1 MINNVV
7 MTGRLTRDIELKY
20 SQSGV
25 AVANFT
31 LAVDRS
37 FKSANGERET
47 DFVNCVV
54 FRKTA
59 EDATNFVGK
68 GSLVGIEGRI
78 QTRNYEKDGRR
89 VYVTE
94 VVVDK
99 LTYLESKNSRNA
111 EETNQQN
118 TSNYGSNSNAQG
130 GRNTGYTKTADPF
143 TKTGSPIDVSDE
155 DLPFD

>member
-37 FKSANGERET
+37 FKNANGERET

-59 EDATNFVGK
+59 EDAANFVGK

-99 LTYLESKNSRNA
+99 FTYLESKKN
-111 EETNQQN
+111 
-118 TSNYGSNSNAQG
+118 
-130 GRNTGYTKTADPF
+130 NTGGSSDSYVKAADPF
-143 TKTGSPIDVSDE
+143 QQMGSPIDISD
-155 DLPFD
+155 DDMPF

>member
-59 EDATNFVGK
+59 EDAANFVGK

-78 QTRNYEKDGRR
+78 QTRNYW
-89 VYVTE
+89 
-94 VVVDK
+94 
-99 LTYLESKNSRNA
+99 
-111 EETNQQN
+111 
-118 TSNYGSNSNAQG
+118 
-130 GRNTGYTKTADPF
+130 
-143 TKTGSPIDVSDE
+143 
-155 DLPFD
+155 